1 MRAASALLQNVLQHA
16 VLDAVLAAGTVLQF
30 YAMDSLLEELSDI
43 TVAKL
48 VKWGSSI
55 AMIFGGMFP
64 YIPQYKEIKKT
75 EDTEGFS
82 LFVCLALLVANTLR
96 ILFWFG
102 KRYEIPLLIQS
113 IIMNL
118 TMLAMIHLCVHVRSK
133 NQIIRGRE
141 RVFTDFDRR
150 YFWAW
155 TDFVSYVDFMVLF
168 TIVCS
173 TVMYVFIDFMPF
185 VELVGFFAVFTEALL
200 GVPQVLRNYHNK
212 STEGMSLKM
221 VVMWTM
227 GDTFKTGYFLLRES
241 PIQFWLCGGLQV
253 SIDAF
258 ILCQVYW
265 YRNSSGI
272 RSKKQD
278 THD

>member
-1 MRAASALLQNVLQHA
+1 
-16 VLDAVLAAGTVLQF
+16 
-30 YAMDSLLEELSDI
+30 MDSLLEELSDI
-43 TVAKL
+43 SVAKL
-48 VKWGSSI
+48 VKWGSCI
-55 AMIFGGMFP
+55 AMIFGGMVP
-64 YIPQYKEIKKT
+64 YIPQYREIKNT

-113 IIMNL
+113 IIMNV
-118 TMLAMIHLCVHVRSK
+118 TMFAMIHLCVRVRGK

-150 YFWAW
+150 HFWAW

-173 TVMYVFIDFMPF
+173 TLMYLFIDFMPF
-185 VELVGFFAVFTEALL
+185 VELVGFCAVFTEALL
-200 GVPQVLRNYHNK
+200 GLPQVLRNYHNK

-241 PIQFWLCGGLQV
+241 PVQFWLCGGLQV

-265 YRNSSGI
+265 YRRSSGI

-278 THD
+278 SPDD